1 MILATLVTPKTPVSA
16 GDSGDFLRR
25 LKEDIPTA
33 NAGAI
38 EVARHLAAQHAGHPN
53 GKDLLIGLL
62 SNRAELERVLCKTCC
77 DREVCQQRVNR
88 LDQPICEL
96 QRGIVYVLENDFKCT
111 VSREIAEAMGTKSGK
126 CT

>member
-1 MILATLVTPKTPVSA
+1 MATVANLKDLVSD

-25 LKEDIPTA
+25 IKQEIPIA

-38 EVARHLAAQHAGHPN
+38 EVARHLAGQHAGQPD

-62 SNRAELERVLCKTCC
+62 TDRAELERVLCKTCC

-88 LDQPICEL
+88 LDQPVCEL
-96 QRGIVYVLENDFKCT
+96 LRGIVYVLENDFRCT
-111 VSREIAEAMGTKSGK
+111 VSREIAEAIANKSGK
-126 CT
+126 RT